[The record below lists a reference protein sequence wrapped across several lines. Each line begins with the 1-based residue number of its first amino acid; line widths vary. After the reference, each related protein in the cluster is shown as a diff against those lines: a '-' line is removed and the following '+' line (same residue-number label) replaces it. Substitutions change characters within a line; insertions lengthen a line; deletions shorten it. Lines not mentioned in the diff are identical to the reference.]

1 MQTECDQMAVQLQR
15 ISAPNL
21 RAGDKLGTV
30 EERLRSTEVEFDDA
44 RRRARKTKAHFEK
57 IKRMRHERWDP
68 AIVLAKSSMMVVR
81 HLYRLS
87 ANKVIPKL
95 LHSCWRHVHE
105 ALESI
110 REVENEV
117 GGLVNRVLK
126 EGDL

>member
-68 AIVLAKSSMMVVR
+68 AIVSKSSMMVER
-81 HLYRLS
+81 DLHRLS
-87 ANKVIPKL
+87 ANEVIPKL
-95 LHSCWRHVHE
+95 VHLCWRHVHE

-110 REVENEV
+110 SE
-117 GGLVNRVLK
+117 
-126 EGDL
+126 